1 MMCAPLFPSHSN
13 AQLSSSPSFDFI
25 ENSLFSTA
33 KQMVHHAFA
42 RNPKF
47 QVYFTFEGWML
58 SNLTAGMSPVSDLG
72 DAVSQVALSGLF
84 RFISLFYLNDF
95 WRIVRQHADKED
107 TLKKNKEET
116 KTD

>member
-1 MMCAPLFPSHSN
+1 
-13 AQLSSSPSFDFI
+13 
-25 ENSLFSTA
+25 
-33 KQMVHHAFA
+33 MVRSAFA

-72 DAVSQVALSGLF
+72 DALSQVVLSGLF

-95 WRIVRQHADKED
+95 WRIIRQHAGKTNDSTSNRKNITEDDDNTSVTQQNKED
-107 TLKKNKEET
+107 TKA
-116 KTD
+116 D